1 MTALAHTLRSLTLLA
16 ADCAAPW
23 ERHPGGNN
31 TLTESAVEMK
41 QDGGMTNVFP
51 PIRNCSGCFR
61 LSFVV
66 TPGGRVS
73 NWPET
78 WLEFLCGVMKRMDG
92 TPDTPL
98 TADFGCA
105 RLTPALAMTIVSWGR
120 AFTLSRWG
128 DTLMMGEVVA
138 VGARTSGGG
147 GGATIDTGVPGA
159 ELLFVPFFLF
169 CRELLTT
176 LQAWNTHK
184 NTV

>member
-1 MTALAHTLRSLTLLA
+1 MTALPHTLRSFTLLA

-23 ERHPGGNN
+23 ERHPGGNK

-41 QDGGMTNVFP
+41 HDGGITNVFP

-61 LSFVV
+61 LSLVV
-66 TPGGRVS
+66 TPGGSVS

-92 TPDTPL
+92 TQDTPL
-98 TADFGCA
+98 TVDFGCA
-105 RLTPALAMTIVSWGR
+105 KLTPALAMTIVSWGR
-120 AFTLSRWG
+120 ALTLSRWG

-159 ELLFVPFFLF
+159 GLLLVPFLSW
-169 CRELLTT
+169 RELLTT
-176 LQAWNTHK
+176 WQA
-184 NTV
+184 